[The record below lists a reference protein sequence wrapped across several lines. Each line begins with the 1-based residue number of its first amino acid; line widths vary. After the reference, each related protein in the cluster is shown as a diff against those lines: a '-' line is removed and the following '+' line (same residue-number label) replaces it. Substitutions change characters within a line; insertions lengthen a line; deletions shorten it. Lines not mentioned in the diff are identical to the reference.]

1 MNVLRVPAGK
11 HLIDLGDFLHLVDD
25 VLVVRCRNLRSI
37 GPVGFVA
44 VVFFGRDDHA
54 RLTFQLPDR
63 EAQLGCRT
71 QRVEQKYGESVRGE
85 DVGHTLGEHPRIVAA
100 VVPYD
105 DPDFLAREIALQ
117 VVRKTLRRSTYRID
131 IHTIGAHSHDP
142 AKTARTELEVLVK
155 TLYKFFHIIIHQVFN
170 LFFSLCIIIAVEPF
184 LGFRQHLLF

>member
-1 MNVLRVPAGK
+1 M
-11 HLIDLGDFLHLVDD
+11 
-25 VLVVRCRNLRSI
+25 
-37 GPVGFVA
+37 
-44 VVFFGRDDHA
+44 
-54 RLTFQLPDR
+54 
-63 EAQLGCRT
+63 
-71 QRVEQKYGESVRGE
+71 
-85 DVGHTLGEHPRIVAA
+85 
-100 VVPYD
+100 PYD

-142 AKTARTELEVLVK
+142 AKTASTELEVLVK